1 MHFSDPAAV
10 EAAFYAA
17 FRELDDAAM
26 SRIWLQSPD
35 ASCIH
40 PGGALLQGAAQVLE
54 SWQEIFR
61 ETSPPKVSYRV
72 VRTSADARLAV
83 HTVEERVSSGA
94 GTRHAVILATNVYT
108 FADGS
113 WRMLAHHASLPLV
126 EKATTEPSQS
136 PSLH

>member
-1 MHFSDPAAV
+1 MTGPTLRMHFSDPAAV

-72 VRTSADARLAV
+72 VRTSADGVAWNEVAGA
-83 HTVEERVSSGA
+83 TVPA
-94 GTRHAVILATNVYT
+94 G
-108 FADGS
+108 
-113 WRMLAHHASLPLV
+113 
-126 EKATTEPSQS
+126 PSIRQVVRGWA
-136 PSLH
+136 PSTACE